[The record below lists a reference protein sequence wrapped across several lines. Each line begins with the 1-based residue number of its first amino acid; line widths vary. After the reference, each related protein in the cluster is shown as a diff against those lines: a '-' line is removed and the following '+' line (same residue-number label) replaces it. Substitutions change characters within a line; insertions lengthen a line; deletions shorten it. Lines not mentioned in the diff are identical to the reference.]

1 MIGEKSEVLIFL
13 GGFKRIRV
21 VVRLGRVWTLVE
33 EETFEVREL
42 LIKGQEVRI
51 RKEKFV
57 ELDDLI
63 SWIRLGQ
70 LEGLM

>member
-1 MIGEKSEVLIFL
+1 MIGEKSEVLILL

-33 EETFEVREL
+33 EETVEVREL

-70 LEGLM
+70 LGGLI

>member
-13 GGFKRIRV
+13 GGLKRIRV

-33 EETFEVREL
+33 EETVEVREL

-57 ELDDLI
+57 ELHDLI

-70 LEGLM
+70 LGGLI

>member
-1 MIGEKSEVLIFL
+1 MIGEKSEVPIFL

-21 VVRLGRVWTLVE
+21 VIRLGRVWTLVE
-33 EETFEVREL
+33 EETVEVREL

-70 LEGLM
+70 LEGLI